1 MTKNYNRDEFVEYVK
16 SLKFHELEDAANFI
30 DEYYRYFESI
40 PEEEKDAKQL
50 AWEKY
55 VILLSK
61 YGHWFVSFSLVVMDL
76 RKKMVEDL
84 ENGQNT

>member
-1 MTKNYNRDEFVEYVK
+1 MTKNYTRDEFVDYVK

-40 PEEEKDAKQL
+40 PEEKTEEKQL

-61 YGHWFVSFSLVVMDL
+61 YGHWFVSFSLIVMDM
-76 RKKMVEDL
+76 RKKMAEAID
-84 ENGQNT
+84 NGQDS